1 MSILDIEFTV
11 KDMYDTR
18 TKGEESMHM
27 VTDVV
32 GFTGFLLYG
41 YVFVPTVTAF

>member
-1 MSILDIEFTV
+1 MSTLDIEFTV

-18 TKGEESMHM
+18 TKGEESM

-32 GFTGFLLYG
+32 GFTGFL
-41 YVFVPTVTAF
+41 